1 MRSKLILLALL
12 AVIASACATLEQLR
26 GLVQAPKFEQEP
38 GRQAEIRVLGPSLS
52 LPAGG
57 AGVRLWTRVTNP
69 NPFSLTLGTLRGT
82 LHLEDSRAAD
92 VDFPLGLPLRAG
104 SEATVPID
112 LSISFSDLPGLA
124 DVVRRAVSRQPL
136 AYRLE
141 GTVGVDAG
149 QLGQPTFGPMTLL
162 TGELRGIQ

>member
-1 MRSKLILLALL
+1 VPHKLIVIAVLALV
-12 AVIASACATLEQLR
+12 ATSCAGLERLR
-26 GLVQAPKFEQEP
+26 GLVQAPTFHEEP
-38 GRQAEIRVLGPSLS
+38 GRNAEVRVLGPSVS

-82 LHLEDSRAAD
+82 LHLEGSRAAD
-92 VDFPLGLPLRAG
+92 VDFPLGLPLRSG

-112 LSISFSDLPGLA
+112 LSISFADIPGLA
-124 DVVRRAVSRQPL
+124 NVIRRAVSRQPL

-141 GTVGVDAG
+141 GTIGVDAG
-149 QLGQPTFGPMTLL
+149 QLGQPVFGPMTLL
-162 TGELRGIQ
+162 TGELRAIQ